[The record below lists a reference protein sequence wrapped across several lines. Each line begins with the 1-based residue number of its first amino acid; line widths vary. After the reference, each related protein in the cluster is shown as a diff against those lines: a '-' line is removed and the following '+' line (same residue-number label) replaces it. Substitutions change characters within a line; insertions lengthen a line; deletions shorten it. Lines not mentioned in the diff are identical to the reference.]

1 MLVDLMEFQICR
13 EIIIARRRSSAK
25 TIREINERNIMIPLL
40 IVLVV
45 LVVIVVIVGGMIAGI
60 YNRLVTMRNRYKNAY
75 AQIDV
80 QLKRRYDLIP
90 NLVETAKGYI
100 KHERETLEAVTAA
113 RNIAYAA
120 SKAAAANPGDAAAMK
135 SLASAES
142 GLGGTLSRLMM
153 VSEAYPDLKANQN
166 MMQLTEELTS
176 TENKISFARQAYNDS
191 VMTYNT
197 DREVFPS
204 NLIANTFNFGPAELF
219 VVDKPEQK
227 DAPKVSFS

>member
-1 MLVDLMEFQICR
+1 MAIGVGL
-13 EIIIARRRSSAK
+13 IIA
-25 TIREINERNIMIPLL
+25 
-40 IVLVV
+40 IVL
-45 LVVIVVIVGGMIAGI
+45 LVVVVSLVGFVIGV
-60 YNRLVTMRNRYKNAY
+60 YNKLVTMRNRYKNAY

-90 NLVETAKGYI
+90 NLVEIAKGYI
-100 KHERETLEAVTAA
+100 KHERETLENVTKA

-120 SKAAAANPGDAAAMK
+120 SQAAAANPGDASAMK
-135 SLASAES
+135 NLASAET
-142 GLGGTLSRLMM
+142 GLAGTLSRLMM
-153 VSEAYPDLKANQN
+153 VSEQYPNLKANEN

-191 VMTYNT
+191 VMVYNT

-204 NLIANTFNFGPAELF
+204 NIIAGIFNFGPAELF